1 MCQQAVAVSCLA
13 KEISSIVLQNMFYS
27 IHMIYSVV
35 LQNVFYSIHMIKAAA
50 VTNTC
55 FPIVTKTL

>member
-1 MCQQAVAVSCLA
+1 
-13 KEISSIVLQNMFYS
+13 MFYS